1 MNGGTREYKL
11 REGIHVVFRA
21 RQKIFAKYFKSF
33 QRNGKTLDG
42 NGTVPDIVIE
52 RDENQVLRKRD
63 SQLEKLIEL
72 IKN

>member
-1 MNGGTREYKL
+1 ML
-11 REGIHVVFRA
+11 
-21 RQKIFAKYFKSF
+21 SF

-42 NGTVPDIVIE
+42 NGTRPDIILE
-52 RDENQVLRKRD
+52 RDEEQVLRKKD

>member
-1 MNGGTREYKL
+1 ML
-11 REGIHVVFRA
+11 
-21 RQKIFAKYFKSF
+21 SF

-52 RDENQVLRKRD
+52 RDENQMLRKRD